1 MLGAAGAT
9 CAAVTAPRIRVR
21 PANALRAARRGGH
34 GARARARTRAPSFPP
49 PPPRRTRDDREPAAQ
64 GGLGRDDAVDV
75 DDEEEDEESSSIA
88 EPSPAEPGDASR
100 DASPSSGASSS
111 PASNPNPFAS
121 WSRRLQRAVFADD
134 RRGVPFRVASAAD
147 IASALADARA
157 LLGERAD
164 IAGEMARAI
173 EKTAHSRRD
182 VGWLARDP
190 AARPALDGTARFE
203 EILDDVRRR
212 SSGDCSG
219 SGYEPS
225 PALAGPDAPA
235 YLLVPGLFGDYY
247 PGYMADVRDWFV
259 ARGARCRMSVA
270 CDAEGTVRANARALA
285 AEVTAWRRE
294 METETET
301 ESFDGF
307 RAPRA
312 QSLDACLAGTR
323 ELSTRTSSPSI
334 SITSGSAPTTPNDI
348 PTSILQ
354 IRPSHSPLQP
364 PSCGV

>member
-1 MLGAAGAT
+1 
-9 CAAVTAPRIRVR
+9 
-21 PANALRAARRGGH
+21 
-34 GARARARTRAPSFPP
+34 
-49 PPPRRTRDDREPAAQ
+49 
-64 GGLGRDDAVDV
+64 
-75 DDEEEDEESSSIA
+75 
-88 EPSPAEPGDASR
+88 
-100 DASPSSGASSS
+100 
-111 PASNPNPFAS
+111 
-121 WSRRLQRAVFADD
+121 
-134 RRGVPFRVASAAD
+134 
-147 IASALADARA
+147 
-157 LLGERAD
+157 
-164 IAGEMARAI
+164 
-173 EKTAHSRRD
+173 
-182 VGWLARDP
+182 
-190 AARPALDGTARFE
+190 
-203 EILDDVRRR
+203 
-212 SSGDCSG
+212 
-219 SGYEPS
+219 
-225 PALAGPDAPA
+225 
-235 YLLVPGLFGDYY
+235 
-247 PGYMADVRDWFV
+247 MADVRDWFV